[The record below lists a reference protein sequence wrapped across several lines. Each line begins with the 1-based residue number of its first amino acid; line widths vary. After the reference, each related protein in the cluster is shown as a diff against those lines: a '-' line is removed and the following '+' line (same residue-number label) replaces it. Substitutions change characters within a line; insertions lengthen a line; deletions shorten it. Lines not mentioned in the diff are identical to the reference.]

1 VQEGVVVAGLGVK
14 YPQMRSEWKLGSA
27 TFPWG
32 ASSEPAWLRT
42 QDGKEHLQEGGEPV
56 VAKNVVVM
64 EVVHDLSFVDPKYG
78 AIPKAK
84 LENNE
89 GIAHVFSDGYYI
101 QASWSKGASS
111 EGIRL
116 FTESGEELKLAIG
129 NTWVEMMDVP
139 KSTLTIDQVE
149 G

>member
-1 VQEGVVVAGLGVK
+1 MGN
-14 YPQMRSEWKLGSA
+14 S

-32 ASSEPAWLRT
+32 EIGESAWLRT
-42 QDGKEHLQEGGEPV
+42 QDGKRHLQDDGDQV
-56 VAKNVVVM
+56 VSKNVVVM

-89 GIAHVFSDGYYI
+89 GIAHVFSDGYYV
-101 QASWSKGASS
+101 QAMWSKGGSS

-139 KSTLTIDQVE
+139 RSVLTVDEVKPSE